1 MNTEMNGKQVKRIW
15 WNGANGDESMK
26 TEGQRT
32 LMLAATHHGDRDEFW
47 VVQYEDTVEVARHNC
62 KYIETIE
69 WA

>member
-15 WNGANGDESMK
+15 WKGANGDESMA

-32 LMLAATHHGDRDEFW
+32 LMLAATYHGDRDEFW
-47 VVQYEDTVEVARHNC
+47 VVQYEDAVEVARHNC
-62 KYIETIE
+62 KYIVTIE

>member
-15 WNGANGDESMK
+15 WNGANGDESMT

-62 KYIETIE
+62 KYIATIE